1 MSKHPCGGEKWNGEP
16 GFQMDIFRNCDR
28 FLWGHR
34 SVISGVNI
42 NDTQWLKKVQKRVQK
57 YQRLT
62 LRRKIT
68 EKKWFPW
75 LSFYF
80 FFFSV
85 SNSRYDSGKQGALKT
100 GDMMVVKRDFIKVAA
115 YSASLL
121 LCVHNYVYKFGRNLQ
136 SFSLHRVQ
144 SSVLYPALC
153 ENNWISFPV
162 VWSCA
167 FLIVCLYTCLHT
179 TLAFKWNYPWLLWIS

>member
-1 MSKHPCGGEKWNGEP
+1 MVKKSAEKSAEVSKIDFTQKNNWKKMISMT
-16 GFQMDIFRNCDR
+16 Q
-28 FLWGHR
+28 FLF
-34 SVISGVNI
+34 I
-42 NDTQWLKKVQKRVQK
+42 
-57 YQRLT
+57 Y
-62 LRRKIT
+62 
-68 EKKWFPW
+68 
-75 LSFYF
+75 

-85 SNSRYDSGKQGALKT
+85 SSSRYDSGKQGALKT